1 MNIQSSS
8 SLCIIG
14 GYDLLSKSFFSEVK
28 SKHYNSIFINVNEK
42 QINKKSIYNYEIFEL
57 KKIINTLKK
66 HKVRDILFI
75 GKINRPNLSEF
86 KNDGEIEKHL
96 PSLIKAYRKGDGFV
110 LATVIK
116 IFEKKGYN
124 ILSPL
129 EISNKFFLA
138 KKDLSRLSGK
148 ADKYDINK
156 SVKILNDL
164 SRYDNAQAM
173 VIVNGY
179 ILAIEAAE
187 GTDDLLKRT
196 AIVRKKL
203 KQLELSA
210 GFLVKIPKKNQSKLI
225 DLPVIGLKT
234 LNLVKKAN
242 LSGIA
247 INAKFTIIKNKIKFM
262 KLAREY
268 SINIYNINS

>member
-1 MNIQSSS
+1 M
-8 SLCIIG
+8 
-14 GYDLLSKSFFSEVK
+14 
-28 SKHYNSIFINVNEK
+28 
-42 QINKKSIYNYEIFEL
+42 
-57 KKIINTLKK
+57 
-66 HKVRDILFI
+66 
-75 GKINRPNLSEF
+75 
-86 KNDGEIEKHL
+86 
-96 PSLIKAYRKGDGFV
+96 
-110 LATVIK
+110 
-116 IFEKKGYN
+116 
-124 ILSPL
+124 
-129 EISNKFFLA
+129 
-138 KKDLSRLSGK
+138 
-148 ADKYDINK
+148 
-156 SVKILNDL
+156 
-164 SRYDNAQAM
+164 
-173 VIVNGY
+173 NGY

-203 KQLELSA
+203 KQLELNA

>member
-14 GYDLLSKSFFSEVK
+14 GYDSLSKSFFSEVK
-28 SKHYNSIFINVNEK
+28 LKHYDSIFINVNEK
-42 QINKKSIYNYEIFEL
+42 KINKRSIYNHEIFEL

-86 KNDGEIEKHL
+86 KKDGEIEKYL
-96 PSLIKAYRKGDGFV
+96 PSLIKAYGKGDGFV
-110 LATVIK
+110 LSAVIK
-116 IFEKKGYN
+116 IFKKKGFN

-129 EISNKFFLA
+129 EISNKFFLV
-138 KKDLSRLSGK
+138 KKDLSLISSK

-179 ILAIEAAE
+179 ILAIEAVE
-187 GTDDLLKRT
+187 GTDNLLKRT
-196 AIVRKKL
+196 ANVRKKL
-203 KQLELSA
+203 NQLDRNA

-225 DLPVIGLKT
+225 DLPVIGIKT
-234 LNLVKKAN
+234 LILVKKAN

-247 INAKFTIIKNKIKFM
+247 INAKFTIIKDKIKFM
-262 KLAREY
+262 KFAREY